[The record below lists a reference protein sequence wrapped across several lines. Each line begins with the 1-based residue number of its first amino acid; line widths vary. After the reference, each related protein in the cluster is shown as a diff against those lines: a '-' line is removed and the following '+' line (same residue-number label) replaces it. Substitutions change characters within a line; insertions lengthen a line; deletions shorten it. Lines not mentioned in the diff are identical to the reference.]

1 MTPTHALER
10 EEPWDLRPEAPGGRA
25 GARLQ
30 GPGATAESWS
40 PQQPGG
46 HVPEGLPG
54 EGLEGLAVQKIPVE
68 NPRVAASDGQMP
80 AGFCDSGN
88 TSPVGAR
95 WLQIGQRGRVLG
107 AGPGPDAVPRH
118 CPNHGPQ
125 RAGSAVPAALYT
137 DPLGRGCAVRDGAA
151 ARGNTSHCL
160 CPKPPV
166 RVARPQHCKPHWV
179 AASTQGPGL
188 PGNGRSPP
196 QGPCSHTSP
205 GMWGVTGG
213 SQSQS

>member
-88 TSPVGAR
+88 TSPVGASLAPNR
-95 WLQIGQRGRVLG
+95 AEGTG
-107 AGPGPDAVPRH
+107 AGSRSWPRR
-118 CPNHGPQ
+118 CPQTLPQ
-125 RAGSAVPAALYT
+125 PRPPESRVCCAGCPVHRPSWARMRCQRRCCCPREHLPLSLPQASGAGGQAPAL
-137 DPLGRGCAVRDGAA
+137 
-151 ARGNTSHCL
+151 
-160 CPKPPV
+160 
-166 RVARPQHCKPHWV
+166 
-179 AASTQGPGL
+179 
-188 PGNGRSPP
+188 
-196 QGPCSHTSP
+196 
-205 GMWGVTGG
+205 
-213 SQSQS
+213 

>member
-88 TSPVGAR
+88 TSPVGLA
-95 WLQIGQRGRVLG
+95 GSKSGRGDGCWEQVLAPTLSPDTAPTTAPREQG
-107 AGPGPDAVPRH
+107 LLCRLPCTQTLLGEDALSETVLLPAGTPPTVSAPSLRCGWPGP
-118 CPNHGPQ
+118 
-125 RAGSAVPAALYT
+125 
-137 DPLGRGCAVRDGAA
+137 
-151 ARGNTSHCL
+151 
-160 CPKPPV
+160 
-166 RVARPQHCKPHWV
+166 
-179 AASTQGPGL
+179 STVSL
-188 PGNGRSPP
+188 
-196 QGPCSHTSP
+196 
-205 GMWGVTGG
+205 TG
-213 SQSQS
+213 